1 MGAREDRAMWKMA
14 LILLLT
20 ALAIFFASRAFEA
33 PAIETQIGAA
43 IEIFTA
49 APAPLAPPLMYAGIR
64 G

>member
-1 MGAREDRAMWKMA
+1 MWKMA

-33 PAIETQIGAA
+33 PAIETHLGAA
-43 IEIFTA
+43 SEIFTA
-49 APAPLAPPLMYAGIR
+49 APAPLTPPLMYAGIR